1 MNQAVLCLAVLALAA
16 PAPALA
22 APASADELTPD
33 FHLARA
39 RDAHVRGD
47 FAAARAELLAAYQLE
62 ARPEL
67 LFALGQ
73 AELNLGN
80 YDAAIDYYEKFIA
93 TNPGDDQ
100 VALAQQAIGAT
111 RMRRAQP
118 APAPPLSEPVPE
130 RLVVVHHR
138 RWKIDDTGLVAL
150 GGIAVVLGASLA
162 AYSRHLANDRSGT
175 LSDYD
180 ARLENARTTRWTGV
194 GIASGGALLV
204 TAALIRWRVRP
215 DGPALAATLT
225 PSSGGLA
232 VVGAW

>member
-1 MNQAVLCLAVLALAA
+1 MKRVVVCLVVLALAA
-16 PAPALA
+16 LA
-22 APASADELTPD
+22 DADELTAD
-33 FHLARA
+33 MHLARA

-47 FAAARAELLAAYQLE
+47 FTTARAELLAAYTLE

-80 YDAAIDYYEKFIA
+80 YDAAIDYYEQFIA

-100 VALAQQAIGAT
+100 VALAQQAIGAG

-118 APAPPLSEPVPE
+118 LPPPLVSTAPVPE
-130 RLVVVHHR
+130 RSVVMHHR
-138 RWKIDDTGLVAL
+138 RWKVEDTGLVAL
-150 GGIAVVLGASLA
+150 GGVAVALGGSLVV
-162 AYSRHLANDRSGT
+162 YSRQLANDHGGT

-180 ARLENARTTRWTGV
+180 GRLANARTTRWTGV
-194 GIASGGALLV
+194 GIASSGALFV
-204 TAALIRWRVRP
+204 TASLIRWRLRP
-215 DGPALAATLT
+215 DGPALTATLS

-232 VVGAW
+232 MVGAW